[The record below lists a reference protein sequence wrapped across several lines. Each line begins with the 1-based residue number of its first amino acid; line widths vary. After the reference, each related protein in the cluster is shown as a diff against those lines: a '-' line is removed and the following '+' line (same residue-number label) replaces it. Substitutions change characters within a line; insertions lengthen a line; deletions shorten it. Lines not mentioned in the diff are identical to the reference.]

1 MTFPKLPDG
10 YRWKVFALIPTP
22 ESPGRQV
29 RVSIVPAN
37 WFNRA
42 VDLIAEGFGGWGS
55 PYQVLV
61 DDAGDE
67 TVIAAAEKLYAKFMF
82 RQSLPDE
89 AKRWESY
96 LNGGAQ

>member
-29 RVSIVPAN
+29 RVSIVSVY
-37 WFNRA
+37 WFIRVA
-42 VDLIAEGFGGWGS
+42 GCISEGFGGWGN
-55 PYQVLV
+55 PHETIVEG
-61 DDAGDE
+61 ATDE
-67 TVIAAAEKLYAKFMF
+67 KVIAAAEKLHAKFMS

-89 AKRWESY
+89 AKRWQAF
-96 LNGGAQ
+96 LNGAK